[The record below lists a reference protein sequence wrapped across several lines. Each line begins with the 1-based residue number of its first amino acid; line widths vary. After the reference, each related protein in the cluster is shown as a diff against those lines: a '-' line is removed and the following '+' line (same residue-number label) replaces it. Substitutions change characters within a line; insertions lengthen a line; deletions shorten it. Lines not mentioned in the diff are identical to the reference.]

1 MSLNP
6 QVIGKTMPHGYAG
19 VYARQPDM
27 IVNTRPAG
35 EAVLFGQALVYNANG
50 QVALPTAGAKATD
63 FVGVAAAEV
72 KSALNYLTQSAG
84 GYAADEPVSVFQRG
98 AINVKC
104 QNGTAALGGAV
115 YLRLAAN
122 DTLPNAV
129 IGGFEA
135 DADSTAGNSI
145 LLPNCEWAG
154 PADANGIAE
163 MRIKTINRA

>member
-35 EAVLFGQALVYNANG
+35 ENIQFGQALVYNANG
-50 QVALPTAGAKATD
+50 QVVLPAAGAKAAD

-84 GYAADEPVSVFQRG
+84 GYAADEAVSVFQRG

-135 DADSTAGNSI
+135 VADSTAGNSI

>member
-6 QVIGKTMPHGYAG
+6 QVIGKIMPHGYAG

-50 QVALPTAGAKATD
+50 QVVLPAAGAKAAD

-84 GYAADEPVSVFQRG
+84 SYAARRYQCEMSKRYGGSGQRG
-98 AINVKC
+98 LS
-104 QNGTAALGGAV
+104 AAGAQ
-115 YLRLAAN
+115 
-122 DTLPNAV
+122 
-129 IGGFEA
+129 
-135 DADSTAGNSI
+135 
-145 LLPNCEWAG
+145 
-154 PADANGIAE
+154 
-163 MRIKTINRA
+163 